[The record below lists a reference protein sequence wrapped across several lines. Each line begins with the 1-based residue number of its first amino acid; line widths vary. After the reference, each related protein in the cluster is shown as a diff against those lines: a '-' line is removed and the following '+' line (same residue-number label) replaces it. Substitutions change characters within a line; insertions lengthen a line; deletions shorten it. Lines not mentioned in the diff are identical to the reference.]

1 MSNCKEI
8 FKPKNDVIFK
18 NLFSKTGNEDMLK
31 EFLEEILKIKITEID
46 IQKEVELSQMH
57 VKEKCGRLDLRVTI
71 NQNAIVIVEMQMKD
85 NCNMEKRAIYYVSKV
100 IGNSLN
106 IGETYEQI
114 KDIYIISILDY
125 KLTNLDEYFLD
136 TVTVENKYRKEEII
150 KGIKY
155 YFIEL
160 PKFRK
165 YVKKANTK
173 FEQWL
178 AFIDYENEEM
188 VKMAITQ
195 NKLIEKAQKDY
206 EYLTG
211 DAATRRLQELRE
223 RAILDERSAYLTGKK
238 RGEERV
244 KIKTAIAMMKNNVSR
259 EIIAKCTELS
269 EKDLN
274 KIFSRKV

>member
-1 MSNCKEI
+1 MI
-8 FKPKNDVIFK
+8 QWRY
-18 NLFSKTGNEDMLK
+18 
-31 EFLEEILKIKITEID
+31 KISC
-46 IQKEVELSQMH
+46 Q
-57 VKEKCGRLDLRVTI
+57 
-71 NQNAIVIVEMQMKD
+71 IV
-85 NCNMEKRAIYYVSKV
+85 
-100 IGNSLN
+100 
-106 IGETYEQI
+106 
-114 KDIYIISILDY
+114 
-125 KLTNLDEYFLD
+125 
-136 TVTVENKYRKEEII
+136 NKY
-150 KGIKY
+150 
-155 YFIEL
+155 L
-160 PKFRK
+160 NPKC
-165 YVKKANTK
+165 
-173 FEQWL
+173 L

-188 VKMAITQ
+188 VKVAISQ

>member
-1 MSNCKEI
+1 
-8 FKPKNDVIFK
+8 
-18 NLFSKTGNEDMLK
+18 
-31 EFLEEILKIKITEID
+31 
-46 IQKEVELSQMH
+46 
-57 VKEKCGRLDLRVTI
+57 
-71 NQNAIVIVEMQMKD
+71 
-85 NCNMEKRAIYYVSKV
+85 
-100 IGNSLN
+100 
-106 IGETYEQI
+106 
-114 KDIYIISILDY
+114 
-125 KLTNLDEYFLD
+125 
-136 TVTVENKYRKEEII
+136 
-150 KGIKY
+150 
-155 YFIEL
+155 
-160 PKFRK
+160 
-165 YVKKANTK
+165 
-173 FEQWL
+173 
-178 AFIDYENEEM
+178 
-188 VKMAITQ
+188 MAISQ